1 MADLLQGAALPA
13 TISGEQT
20 QTTVPEFYSN
30 YLQDVT
36 NLGQNAVMQGG
47 VAGLS
52 PLQQQALNM
61 APETSFAGA
70 GSLGTAQDML
80 TQAGY
85 TGAPAI
91 ASAYMNPFNKY
102 ITDEMGRLVE
112 RGVRET
118 VLPGIQA
125 GAISSGNF
133 GSQRQANI
141 TGQALRDISTDLY
154 GRQMKVLGDEY
165 QQAIQNAQTDLGRGI
180 QAGQALGSLGQTQQ
194 NVGTGALKTLAD
206 LGSLQQKQAQT
217 ELDYPMQQAKFYSSL
232 LGGQQIPTGS
242 VKQTI
247 QPGTAGNFT
256 NSPLM
261 QLTQLAAVIQS
272 VMNGGDPSQLAG
284 IFNATSGG
292 SNTSTLGKAE
302 GGVIESPDDSEMG
315 DGSLILGDDGYV
327 YDNFGNQVG

>member
-1 MADLLQGAALPA
+1 MPDLLQGAALPA

-36 NLGQNAVMQGG
+36 NLGQNAVTQGG

-85 TGAPAI
+85 TGAPEL

-102 ITDEMGRLVE
+102 VTDEMGRLVQ
-112 RGVRET
+112 RGISET
-118 VLPGIQA
+118 VLPGIEA
-125 GAISSGNF
+125 GAIASGNF

-154 GRQMKVLGDEY
+154 GRQMKLLGDEY

-180 QAGQALGSLGQTQQ
+180 TAGTALGNLGQTQQ

-206 LGSLQQKQAQT
+206 LGSMQQKQAQT
-217 ELDYPMQQAKFYSSL
+217 ELDYPMQQAKFYSGL

-247 QPGTAGNFT
+247 EPGTTGNFQ

-261 QLTQLAAVIQS
+261 QLTQLAAVIQA
-272 VMNGGDPSQLAG
+272 VMNGGSPQEVVAAFNPS
-284 IFNATSGG
+284 S
-292 SNTSTLGKAE
+292 SSSTLGKAE

-315 DGSLILGDDGYV
+315 EGGLILGNDGYV
-327 YDNFGNQVG
+327 YDSFGNQVG